1 MMRTLWIL
9 LYAGV
14 LLGCQAQPGDTK
26 ATDARLIE
34 QVQPSQGEFLI
45 SYRKYRLANGLTVL
59 LHEDHSD
66 PLVHVNVTYHVGS
79 AREAPD
85 RTGFAH
91 LFEHMM
97 FQGSAHVASGQHFR
111 IINEAGGNMNGTTYR
126 DRTSYFQTVP
136 RNYLERVLWLEADRM
151 GFLLDAVDQQK
162 FEIQRQTVKNERAQR
177 FDNAP
182 YGRVAE
188 TMGALL
194 YPPEHPYSWQP
205 IGYVKD
211 LDRAD
216 VSDLKQFFL
225 RWYGPNNAV
234 LAIGGDID
242 IAQTLAWV
250 ERYFGPLKSG
260 PEVPPVTPRPA
271 VLSSSRYY
279 TLEDQVHLPLIY
291 LAYPTVSLGHPD
303 EASLDMFANILGQ
316 GKTSILYKNLV
327 KQGLAVDASASHYCE
342 ERACTLSVWAYANP
356 QREVT
361 LAQLETAIDASIEE
375 VASRGVQPD
384 DLARAKGQVESSAI
398 FAMQSV
404 SGKVDQLAFGEAIKG
419 QPNYIFRSLDAYTQV
434 QPEDVQS
441 AYQRYLQGRPRVVL
455 SVVPRGQT
463 RLAAKAPNYLL
474 PERPPSSPK
483 PAEVALRPVK
493 DSFDRS
499 RVPAVGPTPE
509 FSLPPVWRDRLAA
522 GIELMGSRYD
532 ETPTVELLIRLKGGE
547 RVEPQDKLGVAELT
561 AAMVNQGS
569 VGMEAEQLSQTL
581 QQLGSRVEFSAS
593 FYGTLIQVS
602 ALKKNLPQTL
612 AIVEQMLTQ
621 PAFRE
626 ADFERLK
633 SQQLQS
639 LQQQRSKPRWLADKL
654 FRQLLLGNDNRQ
666 GNVSEGNLQTVGSLT
681 LMDVRDYYRRYYS
694 TREAQVVVVGDLA
707 PEAVK
712 HQLEFLTDKV
722 GPAVDYPPL
731 APLPQY
737 QQQTIYLV
745 DKPGAAQTVVRVG
758 QRSVP
763 YDVVGE
769 YFLGTLMNFNLGGNF
784 NSRLNNQ
791 LREQKGYTYG
801 VSSALASSRELGLF
815 YVAADVRNDATASF
829 IRELLEILHS
839 YREQGVT
846 DDELAYL
853 KSAIPQKETMAFETP
868 EQKAGFMLRLLV
880 LDLPAEVVSQQQ
892 RIVTTLSRQVL
903 HQVALRQLDPE
914 VMQILVI
921 GDRSQLQ
928 PQLEQLGLPLKIIDG

>member
-1 MMRTLWIL
+1 MVRTLWIL
-9 LYAGV
+9 LLAGV
-14 LLGCQAQPGDTK
+14 LLGCQALPGDTQ
-26 ATDARLIE
+26 ATAPRLIE
-34 QVQPSQGEFLI
+34 QVQRQQGEFLI
-45 SYRKYRLANGLTVL
+45 GYRKYRLANGLTVL

-97 FQGSAHVASGQHFR
+97 FQGSKHVASGQHFR
-111 IINEAGGNMNGTTYR
+111 IINEAGGSMNGTTHR

-151 GFLLDAVDQQK
+151 GFLLDAVDQQT
-162 FEIQRQTVKNERAQR
+162 FEIQRETVKNERAQR

-188 TMGALL
+188 TMSALL
-194 YPPEHPYSWQP
+194 YPADHPYAWQP
-205 IGYVKD
+205 IGYVAD

-216 VSDLKQFFL
+216 VTDLKQFFL

-242 IAQTLAWV
+242 LEQTLAWV

-260 PEVPPVTPRPA
+260 AEVPPVTPKPA
-271 VLSSSRYY
+271 VLDRSRYY
-279 TLEDQVHLPLIY
+279 TLEDQVHLPLLY
-291 LAYPTVSLGHPD
+291 LAYPTVSMGHRD

-316 GKTSILYKNLV
+316 GKTSVLYKNLV
-327 KQGLAVDASASHYCE
+327 KQGLAVDAGANHYCE
-342 ERACTLSVWAYANP
+342 ELACTLTVWAYANP
-356 QREVT
+356 QQGAT
-361 LAQLETAIDASIEE
+361 LAELETAIDASIAE
-375 VASRGVQPD
+375 VAARGVQPA
-384 DLARAKGQVESSAI
+384 DLARAKGKVEADAI
-398 FAMQSV
+398 FALQSV
-404 SGKVDQLAFGEAIKG
+404 SGKVDQLAFGEAMKG
-419 QPNYIFRSLDAYTQV
+419 DPDYIFRSLDAYTRAR
-434 QPEDVQS
+434 PEDVQA
-441 AYQRYLQGRPRVVL
+441 AYRHYLEQRPRVVL
-455 SVVPRGQT
+455 SVVPRGQAP
-463 RLAAKAPNYLL
+463 LAARAANYVL
-474 PERPPSSPK
+474 PLRQPPISVPT
-483 PAEVALRPVK
+483 AVALRPVE

-499 RVPAVGPTPE
+499 LIPPVGPTPE
-509 FSLPPVWRDRLAA
+509 FALPPVWREQMAA
-522 GIELMGSRYD
+522 DIELMGTRYD

-569 VGMEAEQLSQTL
+569 AGMDAEQLSQVL
-581 QQLGSRVEFSAS
+581 QQLGSRVNFSAS
-593 FYGTLIQVS
+593 FYGTLIQIS

-612 AIVEQMLTQ
+612 AIVEQMLMQ

-626 ADFERLK
+626 QDFERLR

-639 LQQQRSKPRWLADKL
+639 LQQQHTQPRWLASTL
-654 FRQLLLGNDNRQ
+654 FRGLLLGRDNRQ
-666 GNVSEGNLQTVGSLT
+666 GNVSEGNLQTVSRLT
-681 LMDVRDYYRRYYS
+681 LKDVRDYYRRYYS
-694 TREAQVVVVGDLA
+694 SSEAQVVVVGDLS
-707 PEAVK
+707 PESVK
-712 HQLEFLTDKV
+712 QQLQFLTEKA
-722 GPAVDYPPL
+722 GPVVSYPPL
-731 APLPQY
+731 APLPQF
-737 QQQTIYLV
+737 QQQSIYLV

-763 YDVVGE
+763 YDVAGE

-801 VSSALASSRELGLF
+801 VNSALASSRELGLF

-829 IRELLEILHS
+829 IRELLEILRS

-853 KSAIPQKETMAFETP
+853 KSAIPQQETMAFETP
-868 EQKAGFMLRLLV
+868 EQKAGFMLKLLI
-880 LDLPAEVVSQQQ
+880 LDLPAEVVSQQHL
-892 RIVTTLSRQVL
+892 IVTALSRQTL
-903 HQVALRQLDPE
+903 HQVALRQLDPDT
-914 VMQILVI
+914 MQILII
-921 GDRSQLQ
+921 GDRRQLQ